1 MGHAARAAAAQHDGH
16 GGPVTGLAD
25 GVHLRPDADDR
36 EGIALRVD
44 TGSEETGLR
53 RPDDGAQACADK
65 EKDAFQKF
73 LHSRVLSFSPSG
85 K

>member
-1 MGHAARAAAAQHDGH
+1 MGNAAGAAATQHDSH
-16 GGPVTGLAD
+16 GGTVTGLAD

-53 RPDDGAQACADK
+53 RPEDGAQAYADK
-65 EKDAFQKF
+65 EQEAFEKF
-73 LHSRVLSFSPSG
+73 LYSRVQPFSPSR